1 MLYETWIACQQVSQP
16 LHSGLT
22 TNIAISEPGFY
33 VSNGYTLYT
42 EQSAL
47 WPNNYDSMMK
57 ELYMS
62 KLNTNY
68 YCNC

>member
-47 WPNNYDSMMK
+47 
-57 ELYMS
+57 
-62 KLNTNY
+62 
-68 YCNC
+68 